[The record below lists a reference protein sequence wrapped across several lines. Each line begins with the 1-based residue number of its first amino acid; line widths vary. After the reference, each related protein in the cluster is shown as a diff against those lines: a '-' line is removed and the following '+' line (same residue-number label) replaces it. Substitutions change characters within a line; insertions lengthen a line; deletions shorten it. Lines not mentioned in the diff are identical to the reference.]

1 MAKACC
7 VCSESK
13 ESTENRLF
21 SCSSHGC
28 DVTVHQGTFRRARV
42 NFLGVVNADR
52 QPHPRQPK
60 LKTLISFSSPTVS
73 FRVVLCSVMG
83 IS

>member
-1 MAKACC
+1 MAKVCC

-28 DVTVHQGTFRRARV
+28 EVTVHQGTFRGARV
-42 NFLGVVNADR
+42 NVLGVVNADR
-52 QPHPRQPK
+52 QPHPR
-60 LKTLISFSSPTVS
+60 
-73 FRVVLCSVMG
+73 
-83 IS
+83 